1 MAEVQCTR
9 SQIMSPST
17 PPLLLFLM
25 QANPLVDM
33 VAIRLIHACSQ
44 YTTNFCAVTG
54 LFQFHPLHTRIHR
67 KQTVDEGPYLFA
79 QHKWPI
85 VGM

>member
-1 MAEVQCTR
+1 
-9 SQIMSPST
+9 MSPST

-33 VAIRLIHACSQ
+33 VAIADTCSL
-44 YTTNFCAVTG
+44 YTTNFCALTG

-79 QHKWPI
+79 QHWWPI
-85 VGM
+85 VGV